1 MLDEVRRLAL
11 FTSGIAELTRNRAE
25 KIVKSWGGG
34 ELSKE
39 RASAMVKQLVKTS
52 KQNRS
57 EYLSLLRSEIKN
69 QARTVGLADGRE
81 VERLERRVERLE
93 KQLKKERADRGGGAA
108 KTTGR
113 KSSSKKS
120 TKKRAKKTTA
130 GKKKTTAGRK
140 KTTARGGSS
149 GSSGERTPAPGSP
162 GRPLGRS

>member
-25 KIVKSWGGG
+25 KIVRSWGGG
-34 ELSKE
+34 ELSNA
-39 RASAMVKQLVKTS
+39 RASTMVRQLVQTS

-57 EYLSLLRSEIKN
+57 ELLSLIRSEIKN

-93 KQLKKERADRGGGAA
+93 EQLKSERAKRGGGTA

-120 TKKRAKKTTA
+120 TRKRAKKTTA
-130 GKKKTTAGRK
+130 GKKTAAGRK

-149 GSSGERTPAPGSP
+149 GSSSERTPAPGSP

>member
-108 KTTGR
+108 KTTGK

-120 TKKRAKKTTA
+120 TKKSQSR

>member
-1 MLDEVRRLAL
+1 MVR
-11 FTSGIAELTRNRAE
+11 
-25 KIVKSWGGG
+25 
-34 ELSKE
+34 
-39 RASAMVKQLVKTS
+39 QLVQTS

-57 EYLSLLRSEIKN
+57 EYLSLIRSEIKN

-93 KQLKKERADRGGGAA
+93 KQLKTERANRGGAA

-149 GSSGERTPAPGSP
+149 GSSSERTPTPGSP

>member
-1 MLDEVRRLAL
+1 LLDEVRRLAL

-25 KIVKSWGGG
+25 KIVRSWGGG
-34 ELSKE
+34 DLSNARASTMVRQLVQTSKE
-39 RASAMVKQLVKTS
+39 
-52 KQNRS
+52 NRS
-57 EYLSLLRSEIKN
+57 ELLSLIRSEIKN

-93 KQLKKERADRGGGAA
+93 EQLKNERAKSGTA
-108 KTTGR
+108 KTTAR

-120 TKKRAKKTTA
+120 TRSAKKTSA

-140 KTTARGGSS
+140 KTTARGGTS
-149 GSSGERTPAPGSP
+149 GSSSARTPAPGSP

>member
-25 KIVKSWGGG
+25 KIVRSWGGG
-34 ELSKE
+34 DLSNARASTMVRQLVQTSKE
-39 RASAMVKQLVKTS
+39 
-52 KQNRS
+52 NRS
-57 EYLSLLRSEIKN
+57 ELLSLIRSEIKN

-81 VERLERRVERLE
+81 LERLERRVERLE
-93 KQLKKERADRGGGAA
+93 EQLKKERATGGTA
-108 KTTGR
+108 KTTAR

-120 TKKRAKKTTA
+120 TRKKTGA

-149 GSSGERTPAPGSP
+149 GSSSARTPAPGSP

>member
-1 MLDEVRRLAL
+1 
-11 FTSGIAELTRNRAE
+11 
-25 KIVKSWGGG
+25 
-34 ELSKE
+34 
-39 RASAMVKQLVKTS
+39 MVKQLVKTS

-93 KQLKKERADRGGGAA
+93 KQLKKERAGRGGGAA
-108 KTTGR
+108 KTTGK

-130 GKKKTTAGRK
+130 GKKKTTVGGRRPP
-140 KTTARGGSS
+140 RGRIFGIFRRADP
-149 GSSGERTPAPGSP
+149 GPGESRAPPGPLLTIAPTDRAPG
-162 GRPLGRS
+162 RV